1 MKRRP
6 TLHSSGVHRLPEG
19 RSAWQLDDAT
29 IDRARTG
36 IALARAALDRARSG
50 QAQQLSTDAE
60 HLGHATAA

>member
-6 TLHSSGVHRLPEG
+6 TLHTSGVHRLPEG

-29 IDRARTG
+29 VERARTG

-50 QAQQLSTDAE
+50 QAQ
-60 HLGHATAA
+60 HLGADADHLDHATAA